1 MQLLTDT
8 SRKRPL
14 HVTENKVHNL
24 LIRKW
29 IRNPTSENEPIPK
42 IIESQFSC
50 KIMHAFLT
58 KLVQLGWLNIAQGLL
73 GVFMDRDEAEV
84 NKNARKKTRTTFSH
98 LDQTSLVSQR
108 NYHIV
113 QLNENFFLRDQRG
126 KSRAGKMRPSCP
138 FG

>member
-42 IIESQFSC
+42 TIESQFSC

-73 GVFMDRDEAEV
+73 GYLWTET
-84 NKNARKKTRTTFSH
+84 KPGSTKTH
-98 LDQTSLVSQR
+98 EK
-108 NYHIV
+108 
-113 QLNENFFLRDQRG
+113 NENNIQ
-126 KSRAGKMRPSCP
+126 SS
-138 FG
+138 